1 MIFFLAILAGNGYV
15 QHRKAELLNS
25 VVKYK
30 KEVFS

>member
-1 MIFFLAILAGNGYV
+1 MILCLVILAGNGYV
-15 QHRKAELLNS
+15 QHRQAELLNS